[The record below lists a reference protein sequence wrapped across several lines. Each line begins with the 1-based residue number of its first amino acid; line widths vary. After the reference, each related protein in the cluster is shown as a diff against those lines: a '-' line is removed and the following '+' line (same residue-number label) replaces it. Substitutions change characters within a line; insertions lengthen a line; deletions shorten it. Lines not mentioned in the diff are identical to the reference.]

1 MDQKK
6 SDDIKRRHKVIK
18 TLNKSAGW
26 TLNLTL
32 VGCTRKSTSTT
43 AIVASH
49 VANVIRS
56 DSQHRC
62 CWQNV
67 EGKVPV
73 AIVGTGVHQSIDA
86 DHIWHDS
93 PTDCHIHSHS
103 TFLETWWVPVPHFS
117 RASLIPA
124 KHAARDFQTCN
135 PLSPAK
141 HIREEPSCQRQVA
154 SSPHKTKALGFQSDA
169 LSNDLIAWVVDACYW
184 LQLSFQNVNVTRL
197 HTVQILS
204 RTNRS
209 NWVHISLDSIIHT
222 HIHHAITPK
231 IENVCLPKG
240 REWEREREKVVF
252 WPHVS
257 LVTSS
262 LPQWPPTTHNTATH
276 LTWTQSTVVVDYVRQ
291 HFHGRHQHQQLN
303 CYLRGCKGESKWPEG
318 DNQKLDHQGASMK
331 PSGQVMSMA
340 YSTAVTAF
348 HKIFQSH
355 IFWVMPIKSVRVLS
369 VGFPACQ

>member
-18 TLNKSAGW
+18 ALNKSAGW

-32 VGCTRKSTSTT
+32 VGCTRMSTSTT
-43 AIVASH
+43 ATVASH

-62 CWQNV
+62 CWKNV
-67 EGKVPV
+67 ESKVPV
-73 AIVGTGVHQSIDA
+73 AIIGTGVHQSIDA

-93 PTDCHIHSHS
+93 PTECHIHSHS

-124 KHAARDFQTCN
+124 KYAARDFQTCN
-135 PLSPAK
+135 PFSPAK

-154 SSPHKTKALGFQSDA
+154 SSPCKTKALRFQSDA
-169 LSNDLIAWVVDACYW
+169 LSNDLIAWVVDVRHW
-184 LQLSFQNVNVTRL
+184 LQLSFQNVNVTRFIRSRFY
-197 HTVQILS
+197 HVQTAPIEC
-204 RTNRS
+204 
-209 NWVHISLDSIIHT
+209 ISLLIPSYIHT
-222 HIHHAITPK
+222 YIMPSHRKLK
-231 IENVCLPKG
+231 IYVCQKG
-240 REWEREREKVVF
+240 ESERGREREKVVF

-257 LVTSS
+257 LITWD
-262 LPQWPPTTHNTATH
+262 LPQWPPTNHNTATH
-276 LTWTQSTVVVDYVRQ
+276 LTRTQSTVVVDYVRQ

-318 DNQKLDHQGASMK
+318 DN
-331 PSGQVMSMA
+331 
-340 YSTAVTAF
+340 
-348 HKIFQSH
+348 H
-355 IFWVMPIKSVRVLS
+355 IYTPRNQHENIRTSDVN
-369 VGFPACQ
+369 GC